1 MKESSYQLNFVENHN
16 GYVNITTDLLD
27 LVAFT
32 VCFWMKTSDNTS
44 AGTPIWYRV
53 RYETEGKYI
62 PAIALVDYRGFYIY
76 VGESKP

>member
-16 GYVNITTDLLD
+16 GYVNITTDLPD

-32 VCFWMKTSDNTS
+32 ICFWMITSDNTG
-44 AGTPIWYRV
+44 AGTPIWYRFQ
-53 RYETEGKYI
+53 YETKGKYI

>member
-16 GYVNITTDLLD
+16 GYVNITTDLRD

-32 VCFWMKTSDNTS
+32 ICFWMKTSDNTS

-53 RYETEGKYI
+53 RDETQGTYI

>member
-1 MKESSYQLNFVENHN
+1 MKDSNYQLDFVENHN
-16 GYVNITTDLLD
+16 GYVNITDLPD

-32 VCFWMKTSDNTS
+32 ICFWMNSSDNTS

-53 RYETEGKYI
+53 RHETKGTYI

-76 VGESKP
+76 GGESKP

>member
-1 MKESSYQLNFVENHN
+1 MKESSYQLNFTHN
-16 GYVNITTDLLD
+16 GYVNITTDLPD

-32 VCFWMKTSDNTS
+32 ICFWMKTSDNTS

-53 RYETEGKYI
+53 RHETKGKYI

>member
-16 GYVNITTDLLD
+16 GYVNITTDLPH

-32 VCFWMKTSDNTS
+32 ICFWMKTFDNTS

-53 RYETEGKYI
+53 RHEINGKYI

>member
-16 GYVNITTDLLD
+16 GYVNITDLRD

-32 VCFWMKTSDNTS
+32 ICFWMKTSDNTS

-53 RYETEGKYI
+53 RHETNGKYI
-62 PAIALVDYRGFYIY
+62 TAIALVDYRGFYIY
-76 VGESKP
+76 IGESKL